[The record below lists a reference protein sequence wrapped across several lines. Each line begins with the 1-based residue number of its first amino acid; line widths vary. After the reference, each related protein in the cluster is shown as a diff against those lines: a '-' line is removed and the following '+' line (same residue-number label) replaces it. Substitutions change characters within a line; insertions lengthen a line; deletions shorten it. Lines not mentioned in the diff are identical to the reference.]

1 MQLFPAFLHC
11 SLTVLVQAGIEHRNI
26 VYENKSA
33 RNCSR
38 EYMKIFS
45 FTALRKLALNDVVF
59 VGRPTDGAELGASID
74 TELSPAYFPVGT
86 DFFVTSKET
95 DSVCCK
101 VLSNGYS
108 PIADGVHAVEGMWV
122 KMLCDLEEGDRCSV
136 TPVKE
141 ALSLAWV
148 TLSDKGARKQRED
161 GSGPLIESL
170 VREKYD
176 LAYAQGYMI
185 PDEELQLRQLLVN
198 LALQQKFDLI
208 LTTGG
213 TGVAP
218 RDVTPEATS
227 KVIDRRLRGI
237 EQAMMAAS
245 LKKTPHAVISRAIA
259 GTLGTSLI
267 VNMPGSTKAVAE
279 NLEAVLPAF
288 GHTIAKLQGD
298 PADCG
303 N

>member
-1 MQLFPAFLHC
+1 MN
-11 SLTVLVQAGIEHRNI
+11 T
-26 VYENKSA
+26 
-33 RNCSR
+33 
-38 EYMKIFS
+38 FS
-45 FTALRKLALNDVVF
+45 FTALRRLASGDVIF
-59 VGRPTDGAELGASID
+59 VARPGDAAELSASID
-74 TELSPAYFPVGT
+74 TELPPAYFPVGT
-86 DFFVTSKET
+86 DFFVAKDVNDTA
-95 DSVCCK
+95 CCK
-101 VLSNGYS
+101 VLSNGYF
-108 PIADGVHAVEGMWV
+108 PVAGDVHAVEGMWV
-122 KMLCDLEEGDRCSV
+122 KMLCNLDEGELCSV

-198 LALQQKFDLI
+198 LALQQKYDLI

-218 RDVTPEATS
+218 RDVTPEATC
-227 KVIDRRLRGI
+227 KVIDRRLRGV

-245 LKKTPHAVISRAIA
+245 LKKTPHAVISRAVA

>member
-1 MQLFPAFLHC
+1 M
-11 SLTVLVQAGIEHRNI
+11 T
-26 VYENKSA
+26 
-33 RNCSR
+33 
-38 EYMKIFS
+38 KIS
-45 FTALRKLALNDVVF
+45 FTAQRPLTQGQTVFIGRTGEEADLAASLNTSL
-59 VGRPTDGAELGASID
+59 P
-74 TELSPAYFPVGT
+74 PAYFPVGT
-86 DFFVTSKET
+86 
-95 DSVCCK
+95 
-101 VLSNGYS
+101 VLTAVESGSTTPQCLVVQNGYVPS
-108 PIADGVHAVEGMWV
+108 HTGMHSVEGMWV
-122 KMLCDLEEGDRCSV
+122 QMLCDVEEGTSCFV

-148 TLSDKGARKQRED
+148 TLSDKGARVQRED
-161 GSGPLIESL
+161 GSGPLIEAL
-170 VREKYD
+170 VREKYE
-176 LAYAQGYMI
+176 LAYARGYII
-185 PDEELQLRQLLVN
+185 PDEELQLRQLITN
-198 LALQQKFDLI
+198 LALHQKFDLI

-218 RDVTPEATS
+218 RDVTPEATL

-245 LKKTPHAVISRAIA
+245 LKKTPHAVISRAVA

-279 NLEAVLPAF
+279 NLEAVLSAF

>member
-1 MQLFPAFLHC
+1 MNIY
-11 SLTVLVQAGIEHRNI
+11 SL
-26 VYENKSA
+26 
-33 RNCSR
+33 
-38 EYMKIFS
+38 
-45 FTALRKLALNDVVF
+45 TALRALAQGEIVF
-59 VGRPTDGAELGASID
+59 IGRTGEDADLAACINTSLP
-74 TELSPAYFPVGT
+74 PAYFPVGT
-86 DFFVTSKET
+86 AFTATEDGSDKP
-95 DSVCCK
+95 CCL
-101 VLSNGYS
+101 VIQNGYS
-108 PIADGVHAVEGMWV
+108 PSHNGMHSVEGMWV
-122 KMLCDLEEGDRCSV
+122 KMLSVLDEGASCTV
-136 TPVKE
+136 TPSKE

-161 GSGPLIESL
+161 ESGPLIETL
-170 VREKYD
+170 VREKYE
-176 LAYAQGYMI
+176 LAYARGYII
-185 PDEELQLRQLLVN
+185 PDEELQLRQLLVD
-198 LALQQKFDLI
+198 LALHQKFDLI

-218 RDVTPEATS
+218 RDLTPEATV